1 MIDYSS
7 SLTRSRCAE
16 IADHDA
22 GRESHPMAG
31 TATGGEDGASEW
43 GVQRGTAPPPVLSL
57 LKGRVY
63 EGAPHI

>member
-1 MIDYSS
+1 
-7 SLTRSRCAE
+7 
-16 IADHDA
+16 
-22 GRESHPMAG
+22 MAG